1 MEPERNE
8 SYSGK
13 FPQSYLRS
21 GLILLAL
28 SLMGLAIW
36 PATRM
41 WLSSSR
47 NVYYK
52 NAVPRLVAA
61 RGDLAQDEQ
70 NAIEVYRTISP
81 SVVFVTSVQ
90 VQKNRSLF
98 RFSAL
103 EVEKDAGSGFVWDPN
118 GYIVTNYHVVENS
131 EAVQVT
137 LGDQSVWKALRVGT
151 DPDKDIAVIKIDAPR
166 ELLPPIPIGT
176 SRDLEVGQR
185 VYAVGNPFG
194 YDQTLTAGIIS
205 GLGREITGASNRPI
219 RGVIQTDAPI
229 NPGNSG
235 GPLLDSAGRV
245 VGMNTAILSPT
256 GAYAGIGF
264 AVPIDC
270 INRIVPEIIRGE
282 TTPKPNLGIK
292 TAADHLVRRLGLD
305 GVLILTIA
313 PNTTA
318 EKAGLRETGRNE
330 NGKLVLGDLITAVDD
345 EPVHTT
351 DDLYRIIDQH
361 KVGETVKITIMRDGK
376 KRDIEVKL
384 EPLP

>member
-1 MEPERNE
+1 MEPNRND
-8 SYSGK
+8 SYTGRVS
-13 FPQSYLRS
+13 SSLLRS
-21 GLILLAL
+21 ALLL
-28 SLMGLAIW
+28 VSVSLLGLAVW
-36 PATRM
+36 PAARM
-41 WLSSSR
+41 WISSGR
-47 NVYYK
+47 NVFYK
-52 NAVPRLVAA
+52 GALPRLVTA

-70 NAIEVYRTISP
+70 NAIGVYRTISP

-90 VQKNRSLF
+90 VQKGRSLF
-98 RFSAL
+98 RFSAM

-131 EAVQVT
+131 EVVEVT
-137 LGDQSVWKALRVGT
+137 LSDQSVRKALRVGT

-185 VYAVGNPFG
+185 VYAIGNPFG

-219 RGVIQTDAPI
+219 QGVIQTDAPI

-245 VGMNTAILSPT
+245 IGMNTAILSPT

-282 TTPKPNLGIK
+282 SVPKPNLGVK
-292 TAADHLVRRLGLD
+292 TAEDHLVRRLGLE

-318 EKAGLRETGRNE
+318 EKAGLHETERNE
-330 NGKLVLGDLITAVDD
+330 NGKLVLGDLITAIDG
-345 EPVHTT
+345 EPVRTT
-351 DDLYRIIDQH
+351 DDLYRIIDRH
-361 KVGETVKITIMRDGK
+361 GVGDTIKMTITREGKEMTVD
-376 KRDIEVKL
+376 VKL

>member
-1 MEPERNE
+1 
-8 SYSGK
+8 
-13 FPQSYLRS
+13 
-21 GLILLAL
+21 
-28 SLMGLAIW
+28 
-36 PATRM
+36 
-41 WLSSSR
+41 
-47 NVYYK
+47 
-52 NAVPRLVAA
+52 
-61 RGDLAQDEQ
+61 
-70 NAIEVYRTISP
+70 
-81 SVVFVTSVQ
+81 
-90 VQKNRSLF
+90 VQKSRSLF

-131 EAVQVT
+131 EVVEVT
-137 LGDQSVWKALRVGT
+137 LSDQSVRQAVRVGT
-151 DPDKDIAVIKIDAPR
+151 DPDKDLAVIKIDAPR
-166 ELLPPIPIGT
+166 ELLPPIPIGS

-185 VYAVGNPFG
+185 VYAIGNPFG

-205 GLGREITGASNRPI
+205 GLGREITGASSRPI
-219 RGVIQTDAPI
+219 HGVIQTDAPI

-282 TTPKPNLGIK
+282 NVPKPNLGIK
-292 TAADHLVRRLGLD
+292 AAEDHLVRRLGLE

-318 EKAGLRETGRNE
+318 EKAGLHETERNE
-330 NGKLVLGDLITAVDD
+330 SGRLVLGDLITAIDG
-345 EPVHTT
+345 EPVRTT
-351 DDLYRIIDQH
+351 DDLYRILDRH
-361 KVGETVKITIMRDGK
+361 EVGDTVKMTITREGK
-376 KRDIEVKL
+376 EMTLEVKL

>member
-1 MEPERNE
+1 MEPNRND
-8 SYSGK
+8 SYTGK
-13 FPQSYLRS
+13 ISPSFLRS
-21 GLILLAL
+21 ALIVISL
-28 SLMGLAIW
+28 SLLGLAVW
-36 PATRM
+36 PAAHM
-41 WLSSSR
+41 WFSSGR

-52 NAVPRLVAA
+52 NAMPRLVTA

-70 NAIEVYRTISP
+70 NAIGVYRTIAP

-90 VQKNRSLF
+90 MQKSRSLF

-131 EAVQVT
+131 EVVEVT
-137 LGDQSVWKALRVGT
+137 LCDQSVRQALRVGT

-166 ELLPPIPIGT
+166 ELLPPIAIGT
-176 SRDLEVGQR
+176 SHDLMVGQR

-194 YDQTLTAGIIS
+194 YDQTLTCGIIS

-219 RGVIQTDAPI
+219 QGVIQTDAPI

-245 VGMNTAILSPT
+245 IGMNTAILSPT

-264 AVPIDC
+264 AVPIDA

-282 TTPKPNLGIK
+282 VTPRPNLGIK
-292 TAADHLVRRLGLD
+292 PAEDHIVRRLGLE

-313 PNTTA
+313 PNTSA
-318 EKAGLRETGRNE
+318 EKAGLHETERNE
-330 NGKLVLGDLITAVDD
+330 SGRLVLGDLITAIDG
-345 EPVHTT
+345 EPVRTT
-351 DDLYRIIDQH
+351 DDLYRIIDRH
-361 KVGETVKITIMRDGK
+361 KVGDTVKMTIMREGK
-376 KRDIEVKL
+376 KLEVAVKL